1 MELKSEIFHGKTWED
16 LMKKIYDNQKTRE
29 KQIKEMITQLSE
41 MINEPGE
48 ALMIVPLIQ
57 EFMSL
62 SVKNDDSLL
71 KMAAIIQKA
80 MDNKVATGDDSGEL
94 LSDREREQLFAEI
107 KTMGVV
113 SSRTGS

>member
-57 EFMSL
+57 
-62 SVKNDDSLL
+62 
-71 KMAAIIQKA
+71 
-80 MDNKVATGDDSGEL
+80 
-94 LSDREREQLFAEI
+94 
-107 KTMGVV
+107 
-113 SSRTGS
+113 